1 MPANGN
7 NKTNKK
13 HRNKNKNKSRVKNA
27 AKTALKF
34 VKPLAKGVLKRGLGV
49 AGLVLGATKTATA
62 DTVNTV
68 KDGVTTNKYTGKK
81 SKSLF

>member
-1 MPANGN
+1 MPTNGN

-13 HRNKNKNKSRVKNA
+13 HRNQNKNKSRVKTA
-27 AKTALKF
+27 AKAALKF
-34 VKPLAKGVLKRGLGV
+34 AKPFAKGVAKRGLGV

-68 KDGVTTNKYTGKK
+68 KDGVITNKYTGKK
-81 SKSLF
+81 TKSLF